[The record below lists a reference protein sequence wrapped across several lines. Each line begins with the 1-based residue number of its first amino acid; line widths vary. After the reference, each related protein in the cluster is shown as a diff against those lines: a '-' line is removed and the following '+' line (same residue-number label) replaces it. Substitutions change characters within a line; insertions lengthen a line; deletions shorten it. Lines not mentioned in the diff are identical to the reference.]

1 MGGRDSPGAAMA
13 VEGVTAWLVQEQV
26 SFGTRLGA
34 ADPRTERR
42 PHPACLGSILLTG
55 VAKGLGMHYYQ
66 FHVSDYIHDTAH
78 LTFVE
83 DIVYR
88 RLLDL
93 YYTSEKP
100 IPDDPQTVAR
110 RIRMPKHSDVVE
122 AVLKEFFCCEKDT
135 KSWTH
140 KRCEEGIRAYQDK
153 REINQ
158 RNGRLGGRPK
168 HKPGETQSVSDSEPS
183 RNLNHKPIT
192 NNHKPIKNNKA
203 TDVATPVGVSDDTWE
218 AFKALRRA
226 KKAPITKRALDG
238 IMAEAQ
244 KAGWSLDAAMTEMA
258 ARGWT
263 GFKAEWV
270 SPREDKKT
278 AGERNK
284 AVLGGLT
291 RGLVGGGHD
300 VKLID

>member
-1 MGGRDSPGAAMA
+1 
-13 VEGVTAWLVQEQV
+13 
-26 SFGTRLGA
+26 
-34 ADPRTERR
+34 
-42 PHPACLGSILLTG
+42 
-55 VAKGLGMHYYQ
+55 MHYYQ

-78 LTFVE
+78 LSFVE

-100 IPDDPQTVAR
+100 IPDDNQAVAR
-110 RIRMPKHSDVVE
+110 RLRMPKHAAVVQSI
-122 AVLKEFFCCEKDT
+122 LQEFFSRDSDAKC
-135 KSWTH
+135 WH
-140 KRCEEGIRAYQDK
+140 HRRCEEGIRAYQEK
-153 REINQ
+153 REKNQ
-158 RNGRLGGRPK
+158 RNGRLGGRPPK
-168 HKPGETQSVSDSEPS
+168 NPTETQTVTVSEPT
-183 RNLNHKPIT
+183 RNLNQEPIT

-203 TDVATPVGVSDDTWE
+203 TVVAAPDGVTTDTWE
-218 AFKALRRA
+218 AFVTLRRA
-226 KKAPITKRALDG
+226 KKAPVTKRALDG

-270 SPREDKKT
+270 TLKEGPKS
-278 AGERNK
+278 AQERNK

-291 RGLVGGGHD
+291 RGLVGGGD
-300 VKLID
+300 AKLIK

>member
-1 MGGRDSPGAAMA
+1 
-13 VEGVTAWLVQEQV
+13 
-26 SFGTRLGA
+26 
-34 ADPRTERR
+34 
-42 PHPACLGSILLTG
+42 
-55 VAKGLGMHYYQ
+55 MHYYQ
-66 FHVSDYIHDTAH
+66 FHVSDYLHDTAH
-78 LTFVE
+78 LSFVE

-100 IPDDPQTVAR
+100 IPDDCQAVAR
-110 RIRMPKHSDVVE
+110 RIRMPKHADVV
-122 AVLKEFFCCEKDT
+122 ASVLKEFFCCEKDT
-135 KSWTH
+135 NCWTH
-140 KRCEEGIRAYQDK
+140 KRCEEGIQTYQGK

-168 HKPGETQSVSDSEPS
+168 HKPMETQTVTQSVSDSEPS
-183 RNLNHKPIT
+183 RNLNQEPIT

-203 TDVATPVGVSDDTWE
+203 TVVAAPVGVSADTWE
-218 AFKALRRA
+218 AFVTLRRA
-226 KKAPITKRALDG
+226 KKAPVTKRALDG
-238 IMAEAQ
+238 IETEAR
-244 KAGWSLDAAMTEMA
+244 KAGWSLDAAMSEMA

-270 SPREDKKT
+270 SPREDKKN

-291 RGLVGGGHD
+291 RGLIGGGHD

>member
-1 MGGRDSPGAAMA
+1 
-13 VEGVTAWLVQEQV
+13 
-26 SFGTRLGA
+26 
-34 ADPRTERR
+34 
-42 PHPACLGSILLTG
+42 
-55 VAKGLGMHYYQ
+55 MHYYQ

-78 LTFVE
+78 LSFEE

-100 IPDDPQTVAR
+100 IPNETQAVAR
-110 RIRMPKHSDVVE
+110 RLRMPKHAQVVQSILE
-122 AVLKEFFCCEKDT
+122 EFFSLDLEANL
-135 KSWTH
+135 WRH
-140 KRCEEGIRAYQDK
+140 KRCDEGIDAYQQK
-153 REINQ
+153 REKNQ
-158 RNGRLGGRPK
+158 RNGRLGGRPPK
-168 HKPGETQSVSDSEPS
+168 NPTETQTVSVSEPS
-183 RNLNHKPIT
+183 RNLNQEPIT

-203 TDVATPVGVSDDTWE
+203 TDVAAPVGVSDDTWE
-218 AFKALRRA
+218 AFKTLRRA
-226 KKAPITKRALDG
+226 KKAPVTKRAMDG
-238 IMAEAQ
+238 IIAEAN
-244 KAGWSLDAAMTEMA
+244 KAGWSLDAALTEMA

-270 SPREDKKT
+270 SPKEDRKT